1 MRCDEFLSRI
11 ILLTMQPLKK
21 PPDNAAIMTGIRPN
35 VEDVAPICM
44 IRAELTKLAETSRLY
59 PRKRF
64 DKDSMVTS
72 PFDFTGKG
80 GCAELAL
87 P

>member
-1 MRCDEFLSRI
+1 
-11 ILLTMQPLKK
+11 
-21 PPDNAAIMTGIRPN
+21 
-35 VEDVAPICM
+35 M

-64 DKDSMVTS
+64 DKDSMVTYH
-72 PFDFTGKG
+72 FYFTGKG
-80 GCAELAL
+80 GCAELAS